1 MSKFSSCC
9 LHLILLTFVNVCC
22 LGKLD
27 TNYYPCHLNV
37 NNNHHKSCDDYIP
50 STFDLRRRTTC
61 HVIWISENNFAYYE
75 WYHKTAYQSWIP
87 VNPLNK
93 VFIYCKLYPKKL
105 NNGTDNRYI
114 VNELVLQFSIMSIML
129 NFIFNNFLILSYAWY
144 EVW

>member
-1 MSKFSSCC
+1 MNNIQLKSCLSPFLTFRILLSKFSSCC

-22 LGKLD
+22 LGKLN

-37 NNNHHKSCDDYIP
+37 NNNHHKCCDDYIL
-50 STFDLRRRTTC
+50 SKFDLRRRTTC

-75 WYHKTAYQSWIP
+75 WYHKTAYQSCIP

-105 NNGTDNRYI
+105 NNGTDR
-114 VNELVLQFSIMSIML
+114 
-129 NFIFNNFLILSYAWY
+129 
-144 EVW
+144 